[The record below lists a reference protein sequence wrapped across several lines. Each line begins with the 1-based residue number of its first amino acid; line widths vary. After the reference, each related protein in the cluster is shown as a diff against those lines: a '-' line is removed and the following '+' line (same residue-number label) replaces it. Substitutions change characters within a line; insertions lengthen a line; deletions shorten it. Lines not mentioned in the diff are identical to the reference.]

1 MTEPDPTPQARI
13 KQGRRFGFSFIWLAP
28 VIAAAV
34 GGFLFYKSEIDVGP
48 TITISFENGA
58 RISNSAKLVYRGVQ
72 VGTAQSVALDASL
85 GHVNVTVQL
94 DKPAK
99 ELAREGSRFWLV
111 KPRISIDKISGLNT
125 LMSGSYIQVAP
136 GSGKPIKHFVGLSE
150 PPLVAAGPEDL
161 VLMLEADDTGSLPVG
176 APVSYRGMAVGV
188 ITAVILPDDGIR
200 VRIGVA
206 IEARYAALVRSNT
219 LFWRASGIQV
229 HLNLIDPTIDIGS
242 LASLI
247 QGGISFATPP
257 EGGAPASANA
267 VFQLLDKPPDAL
279 KIEPPAEGLKLVLT
293 TEHAGISDGAPVYYR
308 RLQVGKVLRSRL
320 TQSASA
326 VEIEVLIEPQH
337 AALVNSNS
345 VFWNASGVQMELNL
359 SDPRIEIESLK
370 SLLVGGIAF
379 ATGGAPGERVE
390 AGAAFPLL
398 DREPGRDT
406 PGAAPAGQRFVL
418 VSEQLG
424 SIAKRDPVYY
434 RQVQVGQVGDIE
446 LLPDGGAVA
455 VYIHIQN
462 QHAALVRQRSVFWN
476 ASGIHANL
484 NLFDPSI
491 DIESAKALLRGGI
504 AFATPAD
511 GGPQATPGKEFRLYS
526 EEQGRKR
533 VQPEASG
540 LRVVLTASQLGSVAV
555 DDPVYYREVEVGK
568 VVATGFED
576 NSAVVFVHAVIDDR
590 YAPLVREDS
599 VFWNASGLHVDFS
612 LFKGASLD
620 VESLKALLAGG
631 VAFATPEKGTGAP
644 AAAGSQFQLHDKPK
658 DEWLSWQ
665 PVIKLGPKQA
675 EPLLPKIESAASGFS
690 VTDME
695 PVVYAA
701 TTASRVRRG
710 PGTSYRVIDIL
721 AKDARVQVTGR
732 ALGRNWYRVRLA
744 DDSIGYVWARLL
756 QPTDPSIGQ

>member
-1 MTEPDPTPQARI
+1 MTEPDPAPQARI
-13 KQGRRFGFSFIWLAP
+13 KQGRRFGFSFIWIAP
-28 VIAAAV
+28 VIAAAM

-72 VGTAQSVALDASL
+72 VGAAQSVVLDASL
-85 GHVNVTVQL
+85 GHVNVKARL
-94 DKPAK
+94 DKSAK
-99 ELAREGSRFWLV
+99 ELAREGSQFWV
-111 KPRISIDKISGLNT
+111 VEPRVSIDKISGLNT

-136 GSGKPIKHFVGLSE
+136 GSGKPMKHFVGLSE
-150 PPLVAAGPEDL
+150 PPIVAAGHKDL
-161 VLMLEADDTGSLPVG
+161 MLILEADDSGSLPVG
-176 APVSYRGMAVGV
+176 APVSYRGMMVGV
-188 ITAVILPDDGIR
+188 ITGVTLPDDGSR

-206 IEARYAALVRSNT
+206 IEPKYAALVRSNT
-219 LFWRASGIQV
+219 LFWRASGIHV
-229 HLNLIDPTIDIGS
+229 HLNLLDPTIDIGS

-257 EGGAPASANA
+257 EAGNAVDANT
-267 VFQLLDKPPDAL
+267 VFQLLDNPPDAL
-279 KIEPPAEGLKLVLT
+279 KTEPPAEGLKLVLT
-293 TEHAGISDGAPVYYR
+293 TEHAGISEGAPVYYR

-320 TQSASA
+320 TQDASA
-326 VEIEVLIEPQH
+326 VEIEVLIEPRH

-345 VFWNASGVQMELNL
+345 VFWNASGVQMALDL
-359 SDPRIEIESLK
+359 SDPRIDVESLK
-370 SLLVGGIAF
+370 ALLVGGIAF
-379 ATGGAPGERVE
+379 ATGGAPGARVE

-406 PGAAPAGQRFVL
+406 PGAVPAGRRFVL
-418 VSEQLG
+418 VADQPG
-424 SIAKRDPVYY
+424 SIAERDPVYY
-434 RQVQVGQVGDIE
+434 RQVQVGQVGAIE
-446 LLPDGGAVA
+446 LLPDGSAVA
-455 VYIHIQN
+455 VYIHIRD
-462 QHAALVRQRSVFWN
+462 QHAELVQQRSVFWN

-511 GGPQATPGKEFRLYS
+511 GGPPAAPGKEFRLYS
-526 EEQGRKR
+526 EAEGRKR
-533 VQPEASG
+533 VQPKASG

-555 DDPVYYREVEVGK
+555 GDSVYYRQVEVGK

-576 NSAVVFVHAVIDDR
+576 NSAAVFIHAVIDDR

-631 VAFATPEKGTGAP
+631 VAFATPEKGAGAR
-644 AAAGSQFQLHDKPK
+644 AAAGSQFQLYDKPK

-665 PVIKLGPKQA
+665 PAIRLGPKQA
-675 EPLLPKIESAASGFS
+675 EPLLPNIDTAASGFS
-690 VTDME
+690 IADMA
-695 PVVYAA
+695 PAPYAA
-701 TTASRVRRG
+701 TTTSHVRRG
-710 PGTSYRVIDIL
+710 PGRTYRIIDTL
-721 AKDARVQVTGR
+721 ANDTTVEVTGR
-732 ALGRNWYRVRLA
+732 ALGLNWYRVRLA
-744 DDSIGYVWARLL
+744 DGSTGYVWARLL
-756 QPTDPSIGQ
+756 KPADQQNGR

>member
-1 MTEPDPTPQARI
+1 MTESDPTPQARI

-28 VIAAAV
+28 VLAAAV

-48 TITISFENGA
+48 TITITFENGA
-58 RISNSAKLVYRGVQ
+58 RISNSAKLVYRGVE
-72 VGTAQSVALDASL
+72 VGAVQSVVLDASL
-85 GHVNVTVQL
+85 GHVNVTAQL
-94 DKPAK
+94 DKSAK
-99 ELAREGSRFWLV
+99 ALAREGSQFWV
-111 KPRISIDKISGLNT
+111 VEPRVSIDKISGLNT

-136 GSGKPIKHFVGLSE
+136 GSGKPMKHFVGLSE
-150 PPLVAAGPEDL
+150 PPLVAAGHEDL
-161 VLMLEADDTGSLPVG
+161 VLMLEADDAGSLPVG

-188 ITAVILPDDGIR
+188 ITAVTLPDDGVR

-206 IEARYAALVRSNT
+206 IDARYAALVRSNT
-219 LFWRASGIQV
+219 LFWRASGIHV
-229 HLNLIDPTIDIGS
+229 SLNLLDPTIDIGS

-257 EGGAPASANA
+257 DAGEPASAHA
-267 VFQLLDKPPDAL
+267 VFQLLDKPPEAL
-279 KIEPPAEGLKLVLT
+279 KLEPPEEGLKLVLT
-293 TEHAGISDGAPVYYR
+293 AEHGGIADGAPVYYR
-308 RLQVGKVLRSRL
+308 RLQVGKVLHSRL
-320 TQSASA
+320 TQGASA
-326 VEIEVLIEPQH
+326 VEIDVLIEPQH

-345 VFWNASGVQMELNL
+345 VFWNASGVQMDLDL
-359 SDPRIEIESLK
+359 SDPSIDIESLK
-370 SLLVGGIAF
+370 ALLVGGIAF
-379 ATGGAPGERVE
+379 ATGGASGERVE

-406 PGAAPAGQRFVL
+406 PGAVPTGRRFVL
-418 VSEQLG
+418 VADQPG
-424 SIAKRDPVYY
+424 SIAKGDPVYY

-446 LLPDGGAVA
+446 LLPDGSAVA
-455 VYIHIQN
+455 VYIHIQDE
-462 QHAALVRQRSVFWN
+462 HAALVRQRSVFWN

-491 DIESAKALLRGGI
+491 DVESAKALLRGGI

-511 GGPQATPGKEFRLYS
+511 GGRQAAPGKEFRLYS
-526 EEQGRKR
+526 EEEGAKR

-555 DDPVYYREVEVGK
+555 GDSVYYREVEVGK
-568 VVATGFED
+568 VVATGFEA
-576 NSAVVFVHAVIDDR
+576 NSAVVYIRAVIDDR

-631 VAFATPEKGTGAP
+631 VAFATPEKGTSSP
-644 AAAGSQFQLHDKPK
+644 AAVGSQFQLHDKPK

-665 PVIKLGPKQA
+665 PAIKLGPKQA
-675 EPLLPKIESAASGFS
+675 EPLLPKIETAASGIS

-695 PVVYAA
+695 PLVYAV
-701 TTASRVRRG
+701 TTASHVRRG
-710 PGTSYRVIDIL
+710 PATNYRVIDTL
-721 AKDARVQVTGR
+721 AKDATVQVTGR
-732 ALGRNWYRVRLA
+732 ALGRNWYRVQLA
-744 DDSIGYVWARLL
+744 DGRVGYVWARLL
-756 QPTDPSIGQ
+756 QPADP